1 MSFADGL
8 RRVWAVLTQPRQ
20 PLLPMLLE
28 RRRLRRDLEAAAPT
42 FAIALPILGATPS
55 DYDSDE
61 LVGRLEAAGLP
72 RDEARRC
79 VALLPIAFGRAV
91 LFHRGWRHF
100 DDTVLIGDGG
110 GPTLEL
116 HLSDQQLYRA
126 GLHVAL
132 HAMHAGTL
140 DKAIV
145 QGLANMSGEARLL
158 AEMIARG
165 ETAGGMTTGLFGYD
179 PGLFV
184 LRRH

>member
-1 MSFADGL
+1 VSFADGL
-8 RRVWAVLTQPRQ
+8 RRVWAVLTKPRQ
-20 PLLPMLLE
+20 PLLPMLLG
-28 RRRLRRDLEAAAPT
+28 RRRLRRDLAAAAPT

-55 DYDSDE
+55 DYESEE

-100 DDTVLIGDGG
+100 DDTVLIGGG
-110 GPTLEL
+110 DGPTLEL
-116 HLSDQQLYRA
+116 RLSDQQLYRA

-140 DKAIV
+140 DEATV
-145 QGLANMSGEARLL
+145 LALANMSVEAPLVVEAMKQGEIR
-158 AEMIARG
+158 
-165 ETAGGMTTGLFGYD
+165 GMTIGLFGYD

-184 LRRH
+184 LRRR